1 MELANVI
8 FTLIFTALGIVAAV
22 LKGVQV
28 VVARTLENTL
38 IREGL
43 IRPTRRGDDDA
54 ADNWPNGWHSLP
66 ETLDGLYAAI
76 TTRNIANAKIEETE
90 E

>member
-1 MELANVI
+1 METANVI

-28 VVARTLENTL
+28 VVRNTLQNTL

-43 IRPTRRGDDDA
+43 VRPTRRSDEDA
-54 ADNWPNGWHSLP
+54 SDNWPNGWHSLP
-66 ETLDGLYAAI
+66 ETLDGLYLAI
-76 TTRNIANAKIEETE
+76 MDRNEERNVDLGADT
-90 E
+90 